1 MGLIELKTIVCGAG
15 INGIA
20 SALWLKRAGVD
31 VTLVDQK
38 GPAAGT
44 SFGNAGVLSSGSV
57 IPITVPG
64 IARKAPAMLL
74 DPKSPLFIRWGYLPK
89 LVPFLKHYLKYATSD
104 NVRYYANSMYNLIGD
119 SLSQHIDLAKG
130 TGAEKFISDHDYCYA
145 YSTKGAFNSDSWA
158 WELRKS
164 LGIEFEVISGEEFS
178 ESDPLYHGKFCTVVR
193 NKNHGRINDPGAYL
207 KALFAEFISLGGRF
221 EQAKVISLRKSN
233 GSLSAI
239 QVSNG
244 EMTADNFVFTLGPWS
259 GDIARLLGLNV
270 PFESEGGYHIELINP
285 SEMPRETVKVASG
298 KFVVTPMQSRIR
310 LAGIVDFSGLSGPA
324 NINAIELLKSSAKE
338 LFPSIRY
345 ERMDTWHG
353 HRPTTANSLPLIGQ
367 LQTFPNAFVGFG
379 HQHVGLT
386 GGAKT
391 GRILAN
397 LVTGEEPSIA
407 LNAFDPNAYN

>member
-1 MGLIELKTIVCGAG
+1 MKTVVCGAG

-20 SALWLKRAGVD
+20 TALWLRRAGVD
-31 VTLVDQK
+31 VTLIDQK

-64 IARKAPAMLL
+64 IARKAPAMLV

-89 LVPFLKHYLKYATSD
+89 LLPFLRRYLKYATLD
-104 NVRYYANSMYNLIGD
+104 HVRYYANSMHNLIGD
-119 SLSQHIDLAKG
+119 SLIQHIDLAKG

-145 YSTKGAFNSDSWA
+145 YSTQNAFNSDSWA

-164 LGIEFEVISGEEFS
+164 LGLEFDVIGGDEFS
-178 ESDPLYHGKFCTVVR
+178 ESDPLYHGKFCKVVR
-193 NKNHGRINDPGAYL
+193 NKNHGRISDPGAYL
-207 KALFAEFISLGGRF
+207 KALFAEFVSLGGQF
-221 EQAKVISLRKSN
+221 EQAKVISLRQSN
-233 GSLSAI
+233 SSLSAV
-239 QVSNG
+239 QFSNG

-259 GDIARLLGLNV
+259 GDIARSLGLNV

-285 SEMPRETVKVASG
+285 SEMPLETVKVASG

-310 LAGIVDFSGLSGPA
+310 LAGIVDFSGLSGPD
-324 NINAIELLKSSAKE
+324 NSTAIELLKISAKE

-345 ERMDTWHG
+345 ERMETWHG
-353 HRPTTANSLPLIGQ
+353 HRPTTANSLPLIGK

-397 LVTGEEPSIA
+397 LVTGEEPCIDLS
-407 LNAFDPNAYN
+407 AFDPNTYNCSQI